1 MVGPSLVSQRILAL
15 DLGKKRIGLALSDPL
30 GITAQGLETME
41 REGRRDDVETLRR
54 LTVQHGVTMILMGD
68 PIHMS
73 GAAGRQS
80 EYTREFAGELEYK
93 TGIPVK
99 FWDERWTSREAERTL
114 RGSGIAAG
122 DRKPAI
128 DRLAAVILL
137 QSYLDSAAAQEAN
150 AR

>member
-80 EYTREFAGELEYK
+80 EYTREFARELEYK

-114 RGSGIAAG
+114 RGSGIATGA
-122 DRKPAI
+122 RKPAI